1 MLPPDQWI
9 PVAESTSLIHEIGE
23 FVLVEAGR
31 QLMSWLDAGHHVG
44 ISVNVSPRQLS
55 SRRLPDAVYRL
66 LSGGVPAER
75 LTLEVTESVAVDE
88 HAAGILTELRN
99 AGVRVALDD
108 FGTGYSAL
116 SAVSRLPIDVIKID
130 RSIVQRIRERDGRA
144 VVAAV
149 LAIAESL
156 ELQTVAEGIERLAD
170 EWFLAELGCPFGQGY
185 LYHRPLPAAETWQLL
200 ADPAALS

>member
-1 MLPPDQWI
+1 M
-9 PVAESTSLIHEIGE
+9 
-23 FVLVEAGR
+23 
-31 QLMSWLDAGHHVG
+31 
-44 ISVNVSPRQLS
+44 
-55 SRRLPDAVYRL
+55 YRL
-66 LSGGVPAER
+66 LSDGVPPEL

-170 EWFLAELGCPFGQGY
+170 EWFLAELGCPSGRATSITAPCP
-185 LYHRPLPAAETWQLL
+185 RPRHGNCSPTPPPSHDIRDPSVKPLICACDTTRQAFTMGWFSPA
-200 ADPAALS
+200 SRR